1 MIEVRPVEANKK
13 ELRKY
18 VEFPLGLYKGNDC
31 YVPPLIIDDINT
43 LLPEK
48 NPAFDFCEAQSF
60 MAYRD
65 GHPVGRITAIINN
78 VENERM
84 GNKAMRF
91 GFVDFVDDA
100 EVVDALFGAAEQW
113 GRKRGCTA
121 IIGPMGFSD
130 IDHEGM
136 LTFGYDELGTM
147 STIYNHPYYVEH
159 MKRMG
164 YAPDANWVEFLVD
177 VPTEVP
183 EKYARIAEIA
193 AKRNNLRVVKYSS
206 RKKVKED
213 YGVELFELFNKAYDK
228 LYGYCPMTR
237 RQIEAYIKQYLSLLN
252 LDLLCLVVDKDDR
265 LVAVGIAL
273 QSFSRALQKS
283 GGRLL
288 PKGWWHLMQAWRGKG
303 GIDRVDLL
311 MIGVLPEYQNKGV
324 NAMIFADLIPH
335 FIRMGFKWA
344 ETNIELDDNDK
355 VKNQWQYFGNRLHRR
370 RSTFSKKL

>member
-1 MIEVRPVEANKK
+1 MIEVREIAPTKK

-18 VEFPLGLYKGNDC
+18 VEFPATLYKGNTC
-31 YVPPLIIDDINT
+31 YVPPLAIDDINT
-43 LLPEK
+43 LTPEK

-60 MAYRD
+60 MAYRH
-65 GHPVGRITAIINN
+65 GKPVGRITAIINS

-100 EVVDALFGAAEQW
+100 EVVDALFGAAEKW
-113 GRKRGCTA
+113 GRRRGCTS
-121 IIGPMGFSD
+121 ILGPMGFSD

-147 STIYNHPYYVEH
+147 STIYNHPYYVDH

-164 YAPDANWVEFLVD
+164 YTKDAGWVEFLVD
-177 VPTEVP
+177 VPKEVP
-183 EKYARIAEIA
+183 EKYMRVAQIA
-193 AKRNNLRVVKYSS
+193 AKRNNLRVKKYTS
-206 RKKVKED
+206 RKKIKEE
-213 YGVELFELFNKAYDK
+213 YGVELFELFNKAYDN

-237 RQIEAYIKQYLSLLN
+237 RQIDSYIEQYVSVLN
-252 LDLLCLVVDKDDR
+252 LDLVTLVVDKDDR

-283 GGRLL
+283 GGKML
-288 PKGWWHLMQAWRGKG
+288 PAGWWHLLQAWRAKG
-303 GIDRVDLL
+303 CDRVDLM

-335 FIRMGFKWA
+335 FNRYGFRWA
-344 ETNIELDDNDK
+344 ETNIELEDNAK
-355 VKNQWQYFGNRLHRR
+355 VQDQWQYFGHRLHRR
-370 RSTFSKKL
+370 RCTFRKEL